1 MPRKKNSRAVRPR
14 SRTARRPGE
23 NQLSTEGLSP
33 VALVKR
39 FTADFRYP
47 RAPTP
52 RRQMQHFKTESWRL
66 PFPRL
71 RGPEINHGCWKSVTS
86 LEAKP
91 EARPHSRAVVGQF
104 HDFTR
109 YRNRER

>member
-1 MPRKKNSRAVRPR
+1 MES
-14 SRTARRPGE
+14 
-23 NQLSTEGLSP
+23 
-33 VALVKR
+33 

-66 PFPRL
+66 PSRRL

-91 EARPHSRAVVGQF
+91 EARPHSRAVVGKF

-109 YRNRER
+109 YRTGRGSDRMPNSTREVGHNVSEFRFVSTS